1 MSVIEVRSL
10 TRRYGNRRGIEDV
23 TLSVGEGALY
33 GFLGPNG
40 AGKTTTIRILMGFMQ
55 ATTGSARILGMDCWT
70 QSHHIKANVGF
81 IPGDLR
87 LWGWLTGRSALKHFG
102 SMRSTDITKHGEALA
117 EELELDLHVR
127 VGAMSRG
134 MRQKL
139 GLILALAHQPRVLIL
154 DEPTTALDPLVQ
166 ERLRSILRRMAQA
179 GHTVFFSSHTL
190 GEVETLC
197 DRVAIVREGR
207 IVADSTLADLQQRA
221 GHEVTIDWREDEAGR
236 ANAQL
241 AAPKGLLLDRVEAR
255 RWQGRYEGEVSD
267 LINALSGKPIA
278 DLSITRPDLE
288 TLFRRYYT
296 DGGAP

>member
-1 MSVIEVRSL
+1 MSVIEISAL
-10 TRRYGNRRGIEDV
+10 TRRYGDRRGIDDV
-23 TLSVGEGALY
+23 SLTVGEGALY

-40 AGKTTTIRILMGFMQ
+40 AGKTTTIRILMGFMR
-55 ATTGSARILGMDCWT
+55 ATSGSARILGMDCWT

-87 LWGWLTGRSALKHFG
+87 LWGWLTGRAALKYFG
-102 SMRSTDITKHGEALA
+102 SMRAMDITKQGESLA
-117 EELELDLHVR
+117 CELELDLSVR
-127 VGAMSRG
+127 VGQMSRG

-197 DRVAIVREGR
+197 DRVAIVRQGR
-207 IVADSTLADLQQRA
+207 IVADSTLSELQSRA
-221 GHEVTIDWREDEAGR
+221 GHEVTVDWRDDEAGR
-236 ANAQL
+236 ACAAM
-241 AAPKGLLLDRVEAR
+241 AAPKGLTLDRAGSG
-255 RWQGRYEGEVSD
+255 RWQGRYRGEVVD
-267 LINALSGKPIA
+267 LIAALSGKPIA
-278 DLSITRPDLE
+278 DLSIARPDLE

-296 DGGAP
+296 DGVES